1 MTNELLPLGSII
13 YLEEATTK
21 LMIVGR
27 GPIFE
32 SDGENVYSDYVGIIY
47 PEGINPDDA
56 IFFNH
61 ENIEKVVFEGYK
73 DEEEERFM
81 EVYKSWESELEV
93 KKVKMQAKVLK
104 LNILIINLNS
114 DKLTPKSI
122 FLQWY
127 EEVKAKVEGS
137 K

>member
-1 MTNELLPLGSII
+1 MTKELLPLGSVI

-32 SDGENVYSDYVGIIY
+32 SDGENVYSDYVGVIY
-47 PEGINPDDA
+47 PEGINPEDA

-73 DEEEERFM
+73 DYEEKRFM
-81 EVYKSWESELEV
+81 EVYESWESELEV
-93 KKVKMQAKVLK
+93 IKIKM
-104 LNILIINLNS
+104 
-114 DKLTPKSI
+114 
-122 FLQWY
+122 
-127 EEVKAKVEGS
+127 
-137 K
+137 

>member
-21 LMIVGR
+21 LMIIGR

-47 PEGINPDDA
+47 LEGINPEDA

-61 ENIEKVVFEGYK
+61 ENIEKLVFEGYK

-93 KKVKMQAKVLK
+93 KKVKM
-104 LNILIINLNS
+104 
-114 DKLTPKSI
+114 
-122 FLQWY
+122 
-127 EEVKAKVEGS
+127 
-137 K
+137 

>member
-13 YLEEATTK
+13 YLEEAITK

-47 PEGINPDDA
+47 PEGINPEDA

-61 ENIEKVVFEGYK
+61 ENIEKLVFEGYK

-81 EVYKSWESELEV
+81 EVYKSWESVLEV
-93 KKVKMQAKVLK
+93 KKVKM
-104 LNILIINLNS
+104 
-114 DKLTPKSI
+114 
-122 FLQWY
+122 
-127 EEVKAKVEGS
+127 
-137 K
+137 

>member
-1 MTNELLPLGSII
+1 MTKELLPLGSVI

-32 SDGENVYSDYVGIIY
+32 SDGENVYSDYVGVIY
-47 PEGINPDDA
+47 PEGINPEDA

-73 DEEEERFM
+73 DDEEKRFM
-81 EVYKSWESELEV
+81 EVYESWEPELEV
-93 KKVKMQAKVLK
+93 IKIKM
-104 LNILIINLNS
+104 
-114 DKLTPKSI
+114 
-122 FLQWY
+122 
-127 EEVKAKVEGS
+127 
-137 K
+137 

>member
-1 MTNELLPLGSII
+1 MTKELLPLGSII

>member
-21 LMIVGR
+21 LMIIGR

-47 PEGINPDDA
+47 PEGINPEDA

-61 ENIEKVVFEGYK
+61 ENIEKLVFEGYK

-81 EVYKSWESELEV
+81 EVYKSWESVLEV
-93 KKVKMQAKVLK
+93 KKVKM
-104 LNILIINLNS
+104 
-114 DKLTPKSI
+114 
-122 FLQWY
+122 
-127 EEVKAKVEGS
+127 
-137 K
+137 

>member
-1 MTNELLPLGSII
+1 MTKELLPLGSVI

-32 SDGENVYSDYVGIIY
+32 SDGENVYSDYVGVIY
-47 PEGINPDDA
+47 QEGINPEDA

-73 DEEEERFM
+73 DEEEELFM
-81 EVYKSWESELEV
+81 EVYKSWDSVLEV
-93 KKVKMQAKVLK
+93 KKVKM
-104 LNILIINLNS
+104 
-114 DKLTPKSI
+114 
-122 FLQWY
+122 
-127 EEVKAKVEGS
+127 
-137 K
+137 

>member
-1 MTNELLPLGSII
+1 MTKELLPLGSII

-32 SDGENVYSDYVGIIY
+32 SDGENVYSDYVGVIY
-47 PEGINPDDA
+47 PEGINPEDA

-73 DEEEERFM
+73 DEEEKRFM
-81 EVYKSWESELEV
+81 EVYENWEFGVEV
-93 KKVKMQAKVLK
+93 RKIKM
-104 LNILIINLNS
+104 
-114 DKLTPKSI
+114 
-122 FLQWY
+122 
-127 EEVKAKVEGS
+127 
-137 K
+137 